1 MYFTEYKDTEN
12 DIDPIP
18 YDGCAGNC
26 TQANRFKDVFMAMP
40 VTIIHLTGDFPI
52 VNYSTWARVVCFF
65 MVVVG
70 VGLVSIPAGL
80 IASGFSDVVEESQG
94 ADTNVA
100 ENYNNWVL
108 PDEKPRSPCCDGLM
122 QSVNDFLNAKE
133 GCGRFFNN
141 FVFILII
148 LNVLAVILETIPDI
162 NQSWGENAFNV
173 FEAFSVI
180 VFSIEYLARVFSVVK
195 DPEHFYSRYFYCTTF
210 FGVVDF
216 IAVAPWYVQQIFFSH
231 DHDMA
236 VVFRVFRLFRVL
248 QLEHFCEA
256 FTKLDDVYRESE
268 NVLKAT
274 GLMALIVW
282 LLSGV
287 LFYLF
292 ERDNLNWKAD
302 GCTTADFKNHKDGCN
317 TSFGDIPSALYFTA
331 IFLGGEWAKT
341 DFSFF
346 GKLLCVFLCIAG
358 IAIYAIPI
366 GALFDSFGEVLGGG
380 DDDEE
385 DD

>member
-1 MYFTEYKDTEN
+1 M
-12 DIDPIP
+12 
-18 YDGCAGNC
+18 
-26 TQANRFKDVFMAMP
+26 
-40 VTIIHLTGDFPI
+40 
-52 VNYSTWARVVCFF
+52 
-65 MVVVG
+65 
-70 VGLVSIPAGL
+70 
-80 IASGFSDVVEESQG
+80 
-94 ADTNVA
+94 
-100 ENYNNWVL
+100 
-108 PDEKPRSPCCDGLM
+108 
-122 QSVNDFLNAKE
+122 
-133 GCGRFFNN
+133 
-141 FVFILII
+141 
-148 LNVLAVILETIPDI
+148 
-162 NQSWGENAFNV
+162 
-173 FEAFSVI
+173 I

-292 ERDNLNWKAD
+292 ERETISIGKQTGVLQP
-302 GCTTADFKNHKDGCN
+302 TLR
-317 TSFGDIPSALYFTA
+317 I
-331 IFLGGEWAKT
+331 IKT
-341 DFSFF
+341 VAT
-346 GKLLCVFLCIAG
+346 L
-358 IAIYAIPI
+358 
-366 GALFDSFGEVLGGG
+366 VLVTF
-380 DDDEE
+380 
-385 DD
+385 